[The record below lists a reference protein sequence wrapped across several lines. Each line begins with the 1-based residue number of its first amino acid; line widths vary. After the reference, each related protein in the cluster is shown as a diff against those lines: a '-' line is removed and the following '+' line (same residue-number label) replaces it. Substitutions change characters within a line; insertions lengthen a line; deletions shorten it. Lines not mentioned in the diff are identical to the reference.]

1 MRHPTDGT
9 LRRLLDEPA
18 GVADA
23 DAEHVATCP
32 TCLAALAA
40 SGQDAAAVAAVLAP
54 PADPDVDAGWQRLSA
69 ALATPLATP
78 LATAPAAPL
87 ATGPANR
94 AAPAGA
100 AASTASAR
108 SRWVARL
115 RSPVVAIAGVVLLL
129 TGAGVAA
136 AADWW
141 PIFRT
146 EQVAPV
152 AITDADLVALPD
164 LSAYGELT
172 VIREPDVHQV
182 PDAATAQAQTGLTVP
197 EVAEL
202 PRGVSATP
210 VIEVGGQAEA
220 VFTFSA
226 TRAGQAVAPATLPAP
241 PPGMDGAQFRLVAGP
256 GLAQLWPA
264 DSGLPALVVARAI
277 APSGYSSGIDF
288 GTARDYLLALPGL
301 PPDLVSQLRGFGGD
315 GTMLGTTLPLP
326 LPADQ
331 VSSADVQI
339 DGVPGQ
345 LLTSRDG
352 SMAAVVW
359 VQDGLVTAV
368 GGTLDVDEVLA
379 VASGLR

>member
-32 TCLAALAA
+32 TCRATLIGAHRDAAAAAAALA
-40 SGQDAAAVAAVLAP
+40 G
-54 PADPDVDAGWQRLSA
+54 PAEPDVDAGWHRLTA
-69 ALATPLATP
+69 ALAAEPARP
-78 LATAPAAPL
+78 PAAAVTAPP
-87 ATGPANR
+87 
-94 AAPAGA
+94 
-100 AASTASAR
+100 
-108 SRWVARL
+108 SRWAARL
-115 RSPVVAIAGVVLLL
+115 RSPVVAVAGVVVLLA
-129 TGAGVAA
+129 GAGVAA

-146 EQVAPV
+146 EQVAPL

-172 VIREPDVHQV
+172 VVREPDVHQV
-182 PDAATAQAQTGLTVP
+182 ADAAAAQAATGLTVP
-197 EVAEL
+197 QVAEL

-210 VIEVGGQAEA
+210 VLEVGGQAEA

-226 TRAGQAVAPATLPAP
+226 ARAGQAVAPATLPAP

-264 DSGLPALVVARAI
+264 DSGLPALVVARAV
-277 APSGYSSGIDF
+277 APTGYSTGVDF

-301 PPDLVSQLRGFGGD
+301 PPDLVSQLRGFAGD
-315 GTMLGTTLPLP
+315 GTTLGTTLPLP

-331 VSSADVQI
+331 VTSTDVQV
-339 DGVPGQ
+339 DGVAGQ

-352 SMAAVVW
+352 TMTAVVW

-368 GGTLDVDEVLA
+368 GGTLDADEVLA
-379 VASGLR
+379 VAGGLR